1 MTSIMADD
9 KETKFLTS
17 ARASRGE
24 LESDSKILSDADLL
38 ESVFNALPELLLVL
52 NEQRQA
58 VLANSAVLR
67 LLGIADLNLVLGKR
81 PGELFQCEHACQASA
96 SGGCGTTEYCRNC
109 GAVLAI
115 VAAMNGNRETRECRI
130 TMRVNGGIQAVDF
143 RVTAYPLVVSGRKF
157 VAVYLLDISS
167 EKRRQVL
174 ERLFMH
180 DIANSAG
187 AVETVMGMLTDPTTA
202 AESTKELTALGSRA
216 AHQLVEEVNSQRML
230 IAAEQDQLAVN
241 PVSMMTREVFESV
254 IAQLSHTS
262 SGRFKNII
270 LSGDSVNESI
280 FTDHAIVRR
289 VLFNMLKNAL
299 EASAQGETVQASI
312 TREGACFVFSVINSA
327 VIKPEFQTQIF
338 KRSFSTKGEGRGLGT
353 YSMRLFT
360 ENYLR
365 GKISFSSEQGKGTAF
380 RIVLPEKYG
389 Q

>member
-1 MTSIMADD
+1 VTDIMTDD
-9 KETKFLTS
+9 NETRFLPS
-17 ARASRGE
+17 ARATRGE
-24 LESDSKILSDADLL
+24 LESDSKVLSETALL

-58 VLANSAVLR
+58 VLANNAVLR
-67 LLGIADLNLVLGKR
+67 LLGIEDLNLVLGKR
-81 PGELFQCEHACQASA
+81 PGELFRCEHACQAA
-96 SGGCGTTEYCRNC
+96 DAGGCGTTEYCRNC

-130 TMRVNGGIQAVDF
+130 TIRANGGIHAVDF
-143 RVTAYPLVVSGRKF
+143 RVTAYPLIVSGRKF

-187 AVETVMGMLTDPTTA
+187 AVETVMGMLTDPAIA

-216 AHQLVEEVNSQRML
+216 ARQLLDEVNSQRML
-230 IAAEQDQLAVN
+230 LAAEQDQLAVN
-241 PVSMMTREVFESV
+241 PISMMTREVFESV
-254 IAQLSHTS
+254 IAQLSHAS
-262 SGRFKNII
+262 YGRFKTI
-270 LSGDSVNESI
+270 LLSDDSVNEPI
-280 FTDHAIVRR
+280 LADHTILRR

-299 EASAQGETVQASI
+299 EASAQGETVQAAV
-312 TREGACFVFSVINSA
+312 RRDGASFIFSVSNPA
-327 VIKPEFQTQIF
+327 VIKPEFRTQVF

-365 GKISFSSEQGKGTAF
+365 GKISFSSEQDKGTTF
-380 RIVLPEKYG
+380 RIILPEQYG